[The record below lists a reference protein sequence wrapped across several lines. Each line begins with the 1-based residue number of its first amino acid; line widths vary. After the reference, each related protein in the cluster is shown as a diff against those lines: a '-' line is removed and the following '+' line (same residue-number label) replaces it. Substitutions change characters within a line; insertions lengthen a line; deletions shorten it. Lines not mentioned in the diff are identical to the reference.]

1 MTFPSKS
8 RHLRARAAAPDEAA
22 ALATLAAWEA
32 AAGPLPWAFVL
43 EPAEPG
49 QPWEVRAELPDPDAL
64 AGLASLEPADPP
76 GLVEA
81 LDRGWLT
88 EEREELHGVVVR
100 RLWRGDEPRRPDLAR
115 PRAHDDE
122 LARLEG
128 VLAAAVAPRPLL
140 AEESRPAL
148 SAVVHRPT
156 GAPGVEVWI
165 GGDPLPDRREVL
177 GAVARAVADEPAL
190 WPVVDF
196 DEVLG
201 HLVVRAWLRAEP
213 GPGLP
218 GDDGAD
224 LSTDPGWWADRIAHG
239 ADVELRAGGAPA
251 DHDAIVEHLTPF
263 AEAAGLAGGPAR
275 WVSGVFCATWVGE
288 LPPPD
293 VLAAARR
300 APGVTTFAVAPG
312 VPYGL
317 EPEWP
322 VVEPAL
328 RVVGGVTWHRLHD
341 PVTDRDHLE
350 VVEAREPDERDHAA
364 ASRVAADVR
373 PILDTSGRRGL
384 EVRGGPETLVDAGL
398 DELLADLAAAAHPEL
413 GRLGTFGFVRRGV
426 VARRWWRDGVDP
438 GGRRWVAGEGD
449 AAPPLRE

>member
-1 MTFPSKS
+1 VTFPSKS

-22 ALATLAAWEA
+22 ALATLAAWES

-49 QPWEVRAELPDPDAL
+49 QPWEVRAELPAPDAL

-251 DHDAIVEHLTPF
+251 DHDAIVEHLTPL

-350 VVEAREPDERDHAA
+350 GGGGSRGRRAR
-364 ASRVAADVR
+364 SRRSRQRRRRRAADPRHLGAAGPRGAGR
-373 PILDTSGRRGL
+373 PR
-384 EVRGGPETLVDAGL
+384 
-398 DELLADLAAAAHPEL
+398 
-413 GRLGTFGFVRRGV
+413 
-426 VARRWWRDGVDP
+426 DP
-438 GGRRWVAGEGD
+438 GGRRPGRAPRRSGGGRAPGAGAARHVRLRPSGGGRATVVARRRRSRR
-449 AAPPLRE
+449 PPVGGRRG